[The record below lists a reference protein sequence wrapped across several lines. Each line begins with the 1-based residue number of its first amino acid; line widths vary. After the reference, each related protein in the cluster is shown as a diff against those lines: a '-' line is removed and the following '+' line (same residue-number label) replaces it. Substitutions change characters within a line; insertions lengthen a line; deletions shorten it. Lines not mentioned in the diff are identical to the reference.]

1 MESVTGSRQGDMHC
15 AWWSPITRCSLH
27 FLWLSQDPQGPS
39 QFQTGECDI
48 SEKAPTQCT
57 TSSLAGAG
65 GASSKAVRHPRG
77 TVLAAMAQKLTSCTH
92 PMGRVS
98 ETAQGRGSGCLVLLA
113 RLSFVLAQRPQSAR
127 RTCPEAPVRVSGSP
141 SVGWEAWSGGCA
153 SGPQSRTSWRL
164 PEECFLEANT
174 SKTQRQLTS

>member
-1 MESVTGSRQGDMHC
+1 MLGGAQSPDVPSTSCGCPRTLRDPASSKLGSVTFRRRR
-15 AWWSPITRCSLH
+15 P
-27 FLWLSQDPQGPS
+27 PS
-39 QFQTGECDI
+39 
-48 SEKAPTQCT
+48 APPPPWR
-57 TSSLAGAG
+57 GRG